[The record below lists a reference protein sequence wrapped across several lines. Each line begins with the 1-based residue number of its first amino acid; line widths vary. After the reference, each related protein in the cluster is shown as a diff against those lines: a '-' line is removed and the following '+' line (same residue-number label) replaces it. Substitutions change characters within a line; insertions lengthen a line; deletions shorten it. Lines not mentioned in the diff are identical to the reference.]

1 MVVIGLVVPTSLK
14 MTLDLRSEAASS
26 KNLTMVFFVFVKV
39 WLLLELDLL
48 GLLCI
53 LLIFGGSQLFGR

>member
-26 KNLTMVFFVFVKV
+26 KNLTMGFF
-39 WLLLELDLL
+39 
-48 GLLCI
+48 
-53 LLIFGGSQLFGR
+53 LFL